1 MSGIS
6 SDQMGWPRTKSRA
19 RKKMREVATGRSLA
33 PNEWFPS
40 AQPHPARRATA
51 PHLVRARSASRSPLV
66 GRIAVPSQVGA
77 DVFAKRPISPGDQL
91 AGDLG
96 QRLVARG
103 PGRRCSFVFSAAS
116 RASAGLARGSAPSTP
131 NRPVN
136 RRIRLLRDRRGVVG
150 YPSDT
155 LRYAEARRE
164 EAPVRTTSLLLE
176 AGGLALF
183 LNGALVDRCFS
194 SVVPC
199 RSSPPQPIARY
210 VPATP

>member
-1 MSGIS
+1 
-6 SDQMGWPRTKSRA
+6 
-19 RKKMREVATGRSLA
+19 MRQVATGRSLA

-150 YPSDT
+150 LS
-155 LRYAEARRE
+155 LRHASVRRGAARGGAGQDNQP
-164 EAPVRTTSLLLE
+164 APRGRRTRPLPQWRLGRPLLQ
-176 AGGLALF
+176 
-183 LNGALVDRCFS
+183 FS
-194 SVVPC
+194 STVPLLAV
-199 RSSPPQPIARY
+199 SGLPILHTCWSEPLKVDTDGAMD
-210 VPATP
+210 